1 MRTTKIINDGW
12 RFSLG
17 TSEVPANLP
26 SDWQELNLPYTWNGK
41 DGQDGGNDY
50 FRGAGCFV
58 KELKKQDFPSGEEVY
73 LQIDGA
79 NSTAKV
85 YFNGKHVCTH
95 HGGYSTFRVKLD
107 DVKEN
112 NLLVIVVDNSPNDF
126 VYPQVADFTFYGGIY
141 RDVSLIGV
149 NRKHFDLDYFG
160 APGIK
165 ITPTVC
171 GKDAKVEAQAFCE
184 GEVEFS
190 ILADTIPSP
199 FSIFKTCVFG
209 TEEKTRICIRW
220 LQSSFA
226 TVRSRTKSAHAS
238 GAAFSR

>member
-171 GKDAKVEAQAFCE
+171 GKDAKVE
-184 GEVEFS
+184 V
-190 ILADTIPSP
+190 
-199 FSIFKTCVFG
+199 
-209 TEEKTRICIRW
+209 
-220 LQSSFA
+220 
-226 TVRSRTKSAHAS
+226 
-238 GAAFSR
+238 

>member
-107 DVKEN
+107 DIKEN

-149 NRKHFDLDYFG
+149 NRKHFDLDYF
-160 APGIK
+160 ARRVSKLRRPYAK
-165 ITPTVC
+165 RTQKSRRKRFAR
-171 GKDAKVEAQAFCE
+171 GKSSFLFWRTEKRLQQKACR
-184 GEVEFS
+184 G
-190 ILADTIPSP
+190 TIPSP

-209 TEEKTRICIRW
+209 TEEKIRICIRW

-226 TVRSRTKSAHAS
+226 TERSRT
-238 GAAFSR
+238 R

>member
-107 DVKEN
+107 DIKEN
-112 NLLVIVVDNSPNDF
+112 NLLVIVVDN
-126 VYPQVADFTFYGGIY
+126 
-141 RDVSLIGV
+141 
-149 NRKHFDLDYFG
+149 
-160 APGIK
+160 
-165 ITPTVC
+165 
-171 GKDAKVEAQAFCE
+171 
-184 GEVEFS
+184 
-190 ILADTIPSP
+190 
-199 FSIFKTCVFG
+199 
-209 TEEKTRICIRW
+209 
-220 LQSSFA
+220 
-226 TVRSRTKSAHAS
+226 
-238 GAAFSR
+238 